1 VAVKKK
7 SAAKKAAPKKSSAK
21 KSTAKKSAVK
31 KAVKK
36 SPAKK
41 TAAKKKTVKK
51 SVTKKTAAK
60 KKVVKKS
67 AVKKT
72 TAKKSSTKKKAV
84 KKSAVRKSSASQVVI
99 PPVPSI
105 GSSSGSSR
113 VNVSTTPAATRPAAK
128 APSNSKPAAKSQG
141 SSKVLFAV
149 LVGILLIGAFVISG
163 SDKDGDDAPAP
174 VPAVTETPEA
184 TAAPEETVEA
194 TESAEPAA
202 TTGEAPSRFIG
213 NWKDS
218 SKAVM
223 VITWKAPAGDVK
235 GYKVETRSNQG
246 EWKVVSEVSA
256 TTFSAEF
263 AKGATDGST
272 SFRVSA
278 VYADG
283 TLGVATPFGFAGQF
297 E

>member
-7 SAAKKAAPKKSSAK
+7 SAAKKAAPKKSAAK
-21 KSTAKKSAVK
+21 KSAAKKTVKKSAVK
-31 KAVKK
+31 KTAAKKKVTKK
-36 SPAKK
+36 SAVKK

-51 SVTKKTAAK
+51 SAARR
-60 KKVVKKS
+60 
-67 AVKKT
+67 
-72 TAKKSSTKKKAV
+72 SS
-84 KKSAVRKSSASQVVI
+84 SSQVII
-99 PPVPSI
+99 PPVPSM
-105 GSSSGSSR
+105 GSKGGSSSR
-113 VNVSTTPAATRPAAK
+113 VNVSTTPAAATPRPASK
-128 APSNSKPAAKSQG
+128 APSGSKPAAKSQG
-141 SSKVLFAV
+141 STKVLFAV

-174 VPAVTETPEA
+174 VPAVTETEEA
-184 TAAPEETVEA
+184 TPEETMEA
-194 TESAEPAA
+194 TEPAAPAA
-202 TTGEAPSRFIG
+202 TTGEAPTRFIG

-218 SKAVM
+218 TKSVM
-223 VITWKAPAGDVK
+223 VLTWKAPMGDIK
-235 GYKVETRSNQG
+235 GYTVETRSNLG

-256 TTFSAEF
+256 TTLSAEF

>member
-7 SAAKKAAPKKSSAK
+7 SAAKKAAPK

-51 SVTKKTAAK
+51 SAVKKTAAK
-60 KKVVKKS
+60 K
-67 AVKKT
+67 T
-72 TAKKSSTKKKAV
+72 TAKKKVAKKTTVKKKAV
-84 KKSAVRKSSASQVVI
+84 KKSAARKSSASQVVI

-105 GSSSGSSR
+105 GSSSR
-113 VNVSTTPAATRPAAK
+113 VNVSTTPAAATPRPAAK
-128 APSNSKPAAKSQG
+128 GSSTSKPAAKSQG
-141 SSKVLFAV
+141 STKVLFAV

-184 TAAPEETVEA
+184 SAAPEETMEA
-194 TESAEPAA
+194 TEPAEPAA

-218 SKAVM
+218 SKSVM
-223 VITWKAPAGDVK
+223 VITWKAPMGDVT
-235 GYKVETRSNQG
+235 GYKVETRSNLG

-256 TTFSAEF
+256 TTYSAEF

>member
-7 SAAKKAAPKKSSAK
+7 SAAKKSAAK
-21 KSTAKKSAVK
+21 KTVKKSAVK
-31 KAVKK
+31 KTAAKKTVKKSAVKK
-36 SPAKK
+36 TAAKKKVTKKSAVKK

-51 SVTKKTAAK
+51 SAARR
-60 KKVVKKS
+60 
-67 AVKKT
+67 
-72 TAKKSSTKKKAV
+72 SS
-84 KKSAVRKSSASQVVI
+84 SSQVII
-99 PPVPSI
+99 PPVPSM
-105 GSSSGSSR
+105 GSKGGSSSR
-113 VNVSTTPAATRPAAK
+113 VNVSTTPAAATPRPASK
-128 APSNSKPAAKSQG
+128 APSGSKPAAKSQG
-141 SSKVLFAV
+141 STKVLFAV

-184 TAAPEETVEA
+184 SAAPEETMEA
-194 TESAEPAA
+194 TEPAEPAA

-218 SKAVM
+218 SKSVM
-223 VITWKAPAGDVK
+223 VITWKAPMGDVT
-235 GYKVETRSNQG
+235 GYKVETRSNLG

-256 TTFSAEF
+256 TTYSAEF

>member
-1 VAVKKK
+1 MAVKKK
-7 SAAKKAAPKKSSAK
+7 SAAKKTAAK
-21 KSTAKKSAVK
+21 KTVKKSAVK
-31 KAVKK
+31 K
-36 SPAKK
+36 
-41 TAAKKKTVKK
+41 TAAKKTVKK
-51 SVTKKTAAK
+51 SAVKKTAAK
-60 KKVVKKS
+60 KKVTKKS

-72 TAKKSSTKKKAV
+72 AAKKKAV
-84 KKSAVRKSSASQVVI
+84 KKSAARKSSASQVVI

-105 GSSSGSSR
+105 GSSSR
-113 VNVSTTPAATRPAAK
+113 VNVSTTPAAATPRPAAK
-128 APSNSKPAAKSQG
+128 GSSTSKPAAKSQG
-141 SSKVLFAV
+141 STKVLFAV

-184 TAAPEETVEA
+184 SAAPEETMEA
-194 TESAEPAA
+194 TEPAEPAA

-218 SKAVM
+218 SKSVM
-223 VITWKAPAGDVK
+223 VITWKAPMGDVT
-235 GYKVETRSNQG
+235 GYKVETRSNLG

-256 TTFSAEF
+256 TTYSAEF

>member
-1 VAVKKK
+1 MAVKKK

-31 KAVKK
+31 K

-41 TAAKKKTVKK
+41 TAAKKKSAV
-51 SVTKKTAAK
+51 KKTAA

-72 TAKKSSTKKKAV
+72 TAKKKAV
-84 KKSAVRKSSASQVVI
+84 KKSAVRKSAASQVVI
-99 PPVPSI
+99 PPVPSV
-105 GSSSGSSR
+105 GSSNGSSR
-113 VNVSTTPAATRPAAK
+113 VNVSTTPAASRPAAK
-128 APSNSKPAAKSQG
+128 APSTSKPAAKSQG
-141 SSKVLFAV
+141 SSKALFAV

-184 TAAPEETVEA
+184 TAAPEETMEA

-218 SKAVM
+218 SKSVM

-235 GYKVETRSNQG
+235 GYKVETRSNLG
-246 EWKVVSEVSA
+246 DWKVVSEVSA

>member
-7 SAAKKAAPKKSSAK
+7 SAAKKAAPK

-51 SVTKKTAAK
+51 S
-60 KKVVKKS
+60 

-72 TAKKSSTKKKAV
+72 TAKKSSTKKSATKKSSTKKKAV
-84 KKSAVRKSSASQVVI
+84 KKSAARKSSASQVVI

-105 GSSSGSSR
+105 GSSSR
-113 VNVSTTPAATRPAAK
+113 VNVSTTPSAATPRPGAK
-128 APSNSKPAAKSQG
+128 APSTSKPAAKSQG
-141 SSKVLFAV
+141 STKVLFAV

-174 VPAVTETPEA
+174 VPAVSETPEA
-184 TAAPEETVEA
+184 TAAPEETMEA
-194 TESAEPAA
+194 TEPAEPAA

-218 SKAVM
+218 SKSVM
-223 VITWKAPAGDVK
+223 VITWKAPMGDVT
-235 GYKVETRSNQG
+235 GYKVETRSNLG

-256 TTFSAEF
+256 TTYSAEF

>member
-1 VAVKKK
+1 M
-7 SAAKKAAPKKSSAK
+7 
-21 KSTAKKSAVK
+21 
-31 KAVKK
+31 
-36 SPAKK
+36 
-41 TAAKKKTVKK
+41 
-51 SVTKKTAAK
+51 
-60 KKVVKKS
+60 
-67 AVKKT
+67 
-72 TAKKSSTKKKAV
+72 
-84 KKSAVRKSSASQVVI
+84 
-99 PPVPSI
+99 
-105 GSSSGSSR
+105 
-113 VNVSTTPAATRPAAK
+113 NVSTTPAAATPRAAAK
-128 APSNSKPAAKSQG
+128 GSSTSKPAAKSQG
-141 SSKVLFAV
+141 STKVLFAV

-184 TAAPEETVEA
+184 SAAPEETMEA
-194 TESAEPAA
+194 TEPAEPAA

-218 SKAVM
+218 SKSVM
-223 VITWKAPAGDVK
+223 VITWKAPMGDVT
-235 GYKVETRSNQG
+235 GYKVETRSNLG

-256 TTFSAEF
+256 TTYSAEF